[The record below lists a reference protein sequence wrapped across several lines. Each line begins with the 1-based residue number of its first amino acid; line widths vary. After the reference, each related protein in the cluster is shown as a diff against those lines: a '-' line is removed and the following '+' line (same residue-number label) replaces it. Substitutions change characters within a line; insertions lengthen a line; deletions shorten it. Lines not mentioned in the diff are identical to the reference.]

1 MEHMFLS
8 VAVGK
13 TDVEG
18 VIRRKAYSALSR
30 QKSMP
35 DPSQSRQFRDLKIG
49 KTVLRA

>member
-1 MEHMFLS
+1 MFLS
-8 VAVGK
+8 VAVHK

-18 VIRRKAYSALSR
+18 VIRRKAYAALPR

-49 KTVLRA
+49 KAILGT